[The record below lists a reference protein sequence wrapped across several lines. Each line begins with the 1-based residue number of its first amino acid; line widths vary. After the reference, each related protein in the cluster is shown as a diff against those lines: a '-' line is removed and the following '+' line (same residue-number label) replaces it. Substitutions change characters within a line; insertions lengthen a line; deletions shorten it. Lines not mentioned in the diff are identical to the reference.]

1 MLLEYLLTYTVA
13 LVAFVFLILM
23 KWWLLVFT
31 FIIGATITSQLL
43 RLAKL
48 HVLEE
53 GGNLSSEENT
63 AEKG

>member
-13 LVAFVFLILM
+13 LVAFMFLILM

-31 FIIGATITSQLL
+31 FIIGATIASQLL

-53 GGNLSSEENT
+53 GDNLSPEKSN